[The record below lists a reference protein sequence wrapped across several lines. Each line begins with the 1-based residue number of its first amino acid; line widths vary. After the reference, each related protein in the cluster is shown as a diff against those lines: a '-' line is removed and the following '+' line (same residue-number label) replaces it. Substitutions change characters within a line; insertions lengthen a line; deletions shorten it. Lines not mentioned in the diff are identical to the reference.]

1 MISINV
7 IGRVGKD
14 ATTKTV
20 GQGRL
25 ATSWSV
31 AVNVGWGD
39 NKETLWFD
47 CTMWGERGEKVGA
60 HIDKGDQIGVT
71 GSLSTREH
79 DGKTYLKIDVQD
91 VTLIGGKKQDGEQRG
106 SGQRQTRSDGA
117 REYRDRSEGGRTPP
131 PEDNI
136 DDDDVPF

>member
-1 MISINV
+1 MNSINI

-14 ATTKTV
+14 AATKIV
-20 GQGRL
+20 GNGRL

-31 AVNVGWGD
+31 AVNVGWGQ
-39 NKETLWFD
+39 NEQTLWFD

-60 HIDKGDQIGVT
+60 HIAKGDQIGVT

-91 VTLIGGKKQDGEQRG
+91 VTLIGGKPKEGGPQRP
-106 SGQRQTRSDGA
+106 SRTAAGQQ
-117 REYRDRSEGGRTPP
+117 YRDRAEGGAPP
-131 PEDNI
+131 QNDGF
-136 DDDDVPF
+136 DDSDLPF

>member
-1 MISINV
+1 MNSLNI

-14 ATTKTV
+14 AATKTV

-31 AVNVGWGD
+31 AVNVGWGQ
-39 NKETLWFD
+39 NEQTLWFD

-60 HIDKGDQIGVT
+60 RIRKGDQIGVT

-91 VTLIGGKKQDGEQRG
+91 VTLIGGKPAEGGDRPQRKTGSTAKQ
-106 SGQRQTRSDGA
+106 
-117 REYRDRSEGGRTPP
+117 YRDAKDGGKAPP
-131 PEDNI
+131 AMDDFQEDSI
-136 DDDDVPF
+136 PF

>member
-1 MISINV
+1 MNSINI

-14 ATTKTV
+14 AATKTV
-20 GQGRL
+20 GNNRL

-31 AVNVGWGD
+31 AVNVGRGD

-60 HIDKGDQIGVT
+60 HIAKGDQIGVT
-71 GSLSTREH
+71 GSLSTREY

-91 VTLIGGKKQDGEQRG
+91 VTLIGGK
-106 SGQRQTRSDGA
+106 
-117 REYRDRSEGGRTPP
+117 RDDKLARSEGRSPGGRSSNPQYQNTPSSDDFEDGP
-131 PEDNI
+131 P
-136 DDDDVPF
+136 F